1 MMSQT
6 HDAKMQAAVLTGH
19 GGPACI
25 QVVDDHPRPAAGPGE
40 VLIRVGAASINNTDV
55 WSREGAYSADPER
68 PEGWRGVP
76 LEFPRI
82 QGGDVAGTIETVGD
96 GVSEDRIGQRV
107 LVNALLY
114 SEGGNLLDAA
124 LLGSER
130 DGGFAEY
137 VTVPAA
143 NAHPVP
149 GRLSDAELATFP
161 IAYLTA
167 LHMLNR
173 ARVEAGER
181 VVVTGASGG
190 VGTALVAL
198 AATRGAQ
205 VTAVSSRAK
214 FDYVTALGASACLE
228 RSHDM
233 TPELVRAAARGA
245 PDVVADVVGGEMFA
259 PMFEAL
265 TPGGRFVIA
274 GAIAGAR
281 VTLDLRRLYLPHR
294 ELIGSTMGTQAEF
307 AELVELIKAGR
318 LEPQLAGTWPLSRIH
333 DAQRAFADKRFGG
346 KLVLIPDARW
356 HTNTPEANG
365 TRPRSGEPR
374 LDADVLR
381 LTETNR

>member
-1 MMSQT
+1 MTFQT
-6 HDAKMQAAVLTGH
+6 HDSTMQAAVLTGH
-19 GGPACI
+19 GGPARI
-25 QVVDDHPRPAAGPGE
+25 ELVDDHPRPAAGPGE
-40 VLIRVGAASINNTDV
+40 VLIQVGAAGINNTDV
-55 WSREGAYSADPER
+55 WSREGAYSADPEQ

-76 LEFPRI
+76 LSFPRI
-82 QGGDVAGTIETVGD
+82 QGGDVAGTITAVGD
-96 GVSEDRIGQRV
+96 GVPESRIGQRV

-114 SEGGNLLDAA
+114 GDDGNLLEAG

-143 NAHPVP
+143 NAHPVA

-161 IAYLTA
+161 IAWLTA

-173 ARVEAGER
+173 ARLAAGER

-198 AATRGAQ
+198 AAARGAQ

-214 FDYVTALGASACLE
+214 FEHITALGASACLD
-228 RSHDM
+228 RSHEL
-233 TPELVRAAARGA
+233 TPDAVCAAAGGA
-245 PDVVADVVGGEMFA
+245 PDVVADVVGGGMFA
-259 PMFEAL
+259 PLFEAL
-265 TPGGRFVIA
+265 APGGRFVTA

-294 ELIGSTMGTQAEF
+294 EVIGSTMGTQAEF
-307 AELVELIKAGR
+307 AELVELIESGR

-333 DAQRAFADKRFGG
+333 DAQRAFDEKGFAG

-356 HTNTPEANG
+356 EANTPETNWEAGNEEAAN
-365 TRPRSGEPR
+365 
-374 LDADVLR
+374 A
-381 LTETNR
+381 